1 MNVYELPTETK
12 AATGYTHKVILDH
25 NDMTTAADNTA
36 QTITLLTLPA
46 DSIVTDAAT
55 HLVTSFQLAGTT
67 AYNSNTIVVGVAGTT
82 DQLIASQQI
91 NANGTPVT
99 TRRFNSTTPVAYT
112 ASTPIIAT
120 VASMASYDLLE
131 LTSGEIH
138 VFLAVNDLN
147 KL

>member
-1 MNVYELPTETK
+1 MKVYELPTETK
-12 AATGYTHKVILDH
+12 AATGYTYKIVLDH
-25 NDMTTAADNTA
+25 PDLTTAADNTA

-46 DSIVTDAAT
+46 DTIVRDAAT
-55 HLVTSFQLAGTT
+55 HLVTPFQLTGTT
-67 AYNSNTIVVGVAGTT
+67 AYNSNTIQVGVSGTL

-91 NANGTPVT
+91 NANGSPVT
-99 TRRFNSTTPVAYT
+99 SRRFNADNPIGYT

-131 LTSGEIH
+131 LNAGEIH
-138 VFLAVNDLN
+138 IFLAVNDLN

>member
-1 MNVYELPTETK
+1 MQAFELPAETK
-12 AATGYTHKVILDH
+12 AATGYTHKVVIDH
-25 NDMTTAADNTA
+25 TDLTNGTDAAS
-36 QTITLLTLPA
+36 QTITLITLPA

-55 HLVTSFQLAGTT
+55 HLVTSFQLTGTS
-67 AYNSNTIVVGVAGTT
+67 AYNSNTIQIGVSGTT

-91 NANGTPVT
+91 NTNGTPVT
-99 TRRFNSTTPVAYT
+99 SRRFNSNTPVGYT

-131 LTSGEIH
+131 LNAGEIH

>member
-1 MNVYELPTETK
+1 MKVFELPAETK
-12 AATGYTHKVILDH
+12 GATGYTHKVVLDH
-25 NDMTTAADNTA
+25 TDLTTAADNTA
-36 QTITLLTLPA
+36 QTITLITLPA

-55 HLVTSFQLAGTT
+55 HLVTSFQLTGTT
-67 AYNSNTIVVGVAGTT
+67 AYNSNTIVVGVSGTT

-91 NANGTPVT
+91 NTNGTPVT

-131 LTSGEIH
+131 LNAGEIH

>member
-1 MNVYELPTETK
+1 MKVYELPTETK
-12 AATGYTHKVILDH
+12 AATGYTHKVVITEASL
-25 NDMTTAADNTA
+25 TQGTDNTA
-36 QTITLLTLPA
+36 QTLTLLTLPA
-46 DSIVTDAAT
+46 DSIITDAAT
-55 HLVTSFQLAGTT
+55 HLVTPFQLTGTT
-67 AYNSNTIVVGVAGTT
+67 AYNSNTIVVGVSGTT

-99 TRRFNSTTPVAYT
+99 TRRFNSNTPVAYT

-131 LTSGEIH
+131 LNAGEIH

>member
-25 NDMTTAADNTA
+25 NDLTTAADNTA

-112 ASTPIIAT
+112 ASTAIIAT

>member
-1 MNVYELPTETK
+1 MKVFELPTETK
-12 AATGYTHKVILDH
+12 AATGYTHKVVLDH
-25 NDMTTAADNTA
+25 TDLTTATDNTA
-36 QTITLLTLPA
+36 QTITLITLPA

-55 HLVTSFQLAGTT
+55 HLVTSFQLTGTS
-67 AYNSNTIVVGVAGTT
+67 AYNSNTIQVGVSGTT

-91 NANGTPVT
+91 NTNGTPVT
-99 TRRFNSTTPVAYT
+99 SRRFNSNTPVGYT

-120 VASMASYDLLE
+120 VASMASHDLLE
-131 LTSGEIH
+131 LNAGEIH